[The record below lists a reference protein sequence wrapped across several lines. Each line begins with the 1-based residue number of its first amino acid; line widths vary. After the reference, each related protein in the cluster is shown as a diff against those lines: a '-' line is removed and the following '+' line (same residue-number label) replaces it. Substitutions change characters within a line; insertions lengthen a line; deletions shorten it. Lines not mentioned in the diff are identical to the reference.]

1 MQLLWNTQYNNNM
14 QTHKL
19 VIFCFLLF
27 VRTSRS
33 QSSSRRPLIFRSVA
47 TTRKSNVARRA
58 TILLLFVW
66 TNWKTGM
73 YNITCIVIAPEFY
86 SLIFQ
91 STVSHKQARVLYN
104 PRLQINGRAARAHAN
119 EVLLL
124 YLYNIILWVHIYD
137 RRVQCAYYYYCIIWT
152 YIMYIILLYVWCVKT
167 RVYEIY
173 SGEYYIVHYR
183 GYYCSYRTLYTLY
196 LYHNIY
202 LHIWRIRACPF
213 IIYTI
218 YTYNIYRGDFYTS
231 FVLLKLL

>member
-1 MQLLWNTQYNNNM
+1 M

-27 VRTSRS
+27 VRTSRF

-58 TILLLFVW
+58 TILLLLLLFVW
-66 TNWKTGM
+66 TNCRKTGM

-124 YLYNIILWVHIYD
+124 HLHIILYYGFVCTT
-137 RRVQCAYYYYCIIWT
+137 VVCKCAYYYCII
-152 YIMYIILLYVWCVKT
+152 
-167 RVYEIY
+167 
-173 SGEYYIVHYR
+173 
-183 GYYCSYRTLYTLY
+183 
-196 LYHNIY
+196 
-202 LHIWRIRACPF
+202 
-213 IIYTI
+213 
-218 YTYNIYRGDFYTS
+218 
-231 FVLLKLL
+231 

>member
-1 MQLLWNTQYNNNM
+1 M

-19 VIFCFLLF
+19 VIFLFLSF

-73 YNITCIVIAPEFY
+73 YNITCIVIAPESY

-124 YLYNIILWVHIYD
+124 LHLYMILYYGFVYTTVVCNVHIIIVLYK
-137 RRVQCAYYYYCIIWT
+137 RILCILYYY
-152 YIMYIILLYVWCVKT
+152 T
-167 RVYEIY
+167 RDV
-173 SGEYYIVHYR
+173 
-183 GYYCSYRTLYTLY
+183 
-196 LYHNIY
+196 
-202 LHIWRIRACPF
+202 
-213 IIYTI
+213 
-218 YTYNIYRGDFYTS
+218 
-231 FVLLKLL
+231 